1 MEVRDELRYTREHEW
16 VRREGGEIVVGVTD
30 YAQEQLSDIVYV
42 ELPPVGAPLAPAQP
56 FGSVEAVKA
65 VADLFAPMSGEVTA
79 VNEALAADPALV
91 NRSPYG
97 DGWMVRARVAAPQEW
112 DGLLTA
118 DQYRRLVGELGGHGA

>member
-1 MEVRDELRYTREHEW
+1 MRIPEDLRYTRDHEW
-16 VRREGGEIVVGVTD
+16 VRREGGEFVAGITD
-30 YAQEQLSDIVYV
+30 YAQQQLSDIVYV
-42 ELPPVGAPLAPAQP
+42 ELPAQGTAVKQAEP

-79 VNEALAADPALV
+79 VNDALAADPALV

-97 DGWMVRARVAAPQEW
+97 EGWMVRARISAPQEW

-118 DQYRRLVGELGGHGA
+118 EQYRRLLKDVGGHGA

>member
-16 VRREGGEIVVGVTD
+16 VRREGGEVVVGVTD

-42 ELPPVGAPLAPAQP
+42 ELPPVGTPLAPAQP

-65 VADLFAPMSGEVTA
+65 VADLFAPLAGEVIA

-91 NRSPYG
+91 NRSPY
-97 DGWMVRARVAAPQEW
+97 DEGWMVRAKVTDASGW
-112 DGLLTA
+112 DALLTA
-118 DQYRRLVGELGGHGA
+118 EQYRRLLQELGGAGA